1 MRAGAAG
8 VAPSMPAALETRGL
22 YRSFGGLAVT
32 TNVDLRLER
41 GSRQALIGPN
51 GAGKTTL
58 INLISGALAPS
69 AGRVWLDGREVTDL
83 PAHARA
89 RLGLART
96 FQINQLFARLSV
108 IDQLLLAIGERR
120 RAGRRLWRPLG
131 ADRPLLDEAFAL
143 LEALRLEDQAL
154 APITT
159 LPYGRQR
166 LVEIALALAARP
178 KVLLLDEPAAGVPAA
193 ETHLILDAIQALPAD
208 IAVLIVEHDM
218 ELVFRFA
225 RRITVMAGGAILTEG
240 TPADIAADERVR
252 EAYLGSRAHG

>member
-193 ETHLILDAIQALPAD
+193 ESHLILDAIQALPAD

-240 TPADIAADERVR
+240 TPAEIAADERVR

>member
-1 MRAGAAG
+1 
-8 VAPSMPAALETRGL
+8 VPSIPPALETRGL
-22 YRSFGGLAVT
+22 YRRFGGLAVT
-32 TNVDLRLER
+32 TNIDLRLEH

-193 ETHLILDAIQALPAD
+193 ESHLILDAIQALPAD

-240 TPADIAADERVR
+240 TPAEIAADERVR

>member
-193 ETHLILDAIQALPAD
+193 ESHLILDAIEALPAD

-240 TPADIAADERVR
+240 TPAEIAADERVR

>member
-8 VAPSMPAALETRGL
+8 VAPSMPAALESRGL

-193 ETHLILDAIQALPAD
+193 ESHLILDAIEALPAD

-240 TPADIAADERVR
+240 TPAEIAADERVR

>member
-1 MRAGAAG
+1 MRTGAAG
-8 VAPSMPAALETRGL
+8 VVPSIPPALETRGL

-32 TNVDLRLER
+32 TDVGLRLER

-193 ETHLILDAIQALPAD
+193 ESHLILDAIEALPAD

-240 TPADIAADERVR
+240 TPAEVAADERVR
-252 EAYLGSRAHG
+252 EVYLGGRAHG